1 MTCASWGTAPCA
13 TCRKC
18 AMRLSGKMCAVCGT
32 WRSRFWAFPDAGL
45 LPWVLACRRAVR
57 TSSCSRR
64 GSSLSWIRRGFVSRY
79 PESAGCRGFE
89 SLIAYYP
96 CRYSGEGAIPLRRQD
111 THPKPAMTC
120 HATTRDCSR
129 KFPYCSVPESWLA
142 AMLTGTF
149 LTVTQV
155 RSHPAQIH
163 MPMTVDGLYLI
174 V

>member
-1 MTCASWGTAPCA
+1 MLDFCLG
-13 TCRKC
+13 
-18 AMRLSGKMCAVCGT
+18 
-32 WRSRFWAFPDAGL
+32 FWPAGEQLELRHVPDVGL
-45 LPWVLACRRAVR
+45 LSAGSGVDLYPGTRRALAV
-57 TSSCSRR
+57 
-64 GSSLSWIRRGFVSRY
+64 G
-79 PESAGCRGFE
+79 GFE